1 MADKANTQE
10 RIKKA
15 IELKEFLE
23 AKLEK
28 VKESPREEEFKLQID
43 KINELIIHL
52 KKELE

>member
-1 MADKANTQE
+1 MPDKANTEQ

-15 IELKEFLE
+15 IKLKESLE

-28 VKESPREEEFKLQID
+28 VKGTPREEDFKLQIE
-43 KINELIIHL
+43 KINELISHL